1 MGDAKRRKQ
10 LGLMP
15 TVYPFE
21 VELDRDGTLT
31 EVVMPGGEAQRQQIA
46 ATLRQLPTGAQWDQ
60 FYRTD
65 FVSAGLPEE
74 RLITREDVEKIAVPP
89 RRRIVG
95 ELATWPAGNHQ
106 TEPGEL
112 KVADAE
118 HTWLRLRSQQHAFE
132 NQPWQQFPELENT
145 EEWLGYLFQHPAL
158 QLEGEVAGRY
168 SAEQTADGQL
178 SWTPEPPEEQRAA
191 LDDLA
196 RRWHG
201 ETPDDWAAIHAERL
215 GEEPESTSPPQALR
229 SAFELRQ
236 PSPLRSFLA
245 APFDLIGELEVFP
258 DAAGQAY
265 SLDNQTWQDY
275 PVSEPDDGED
285 FGDFT
290 DVETFSATVWEGGR
304 MAWPVDALDA
314 DAAQRLT
321 ADLLAYTGA
330 DDAAAW
336 ASYTGGVLTSFYEL
350 EPGSAL
356 PHVQAIKISVPND
369 LYEDEEDSDSFEA
382 QVIED
387 EISFDGQTWHDLYE
401 DLPDELNAARA
412 DAAVTDAAPQEQQ

>member
-15 TVYPFE
+15 DVAPFE
-21 VELDRDGTLT
+21 VLLDRDGTLT
-31 EVVMPGGEAQRQQIA
+31 EVVMPTGEAQRQQIA
-46 ATLRQLPTGAQWDQ
+46 ATLRQLPSGARWDQ

-65 FVSAGLPEE
+65 YVSAGLPEE
-74 RLITREDVEKIAVPP
+74 RLVTREDVEKIAVPP
-89 RRRIVG
+89 RRRVLG
-95 ELATWPAGNHQ
+95 ELATWPQGNHQ

-132 NQPWQQFPELENT
+132 NQPWQQFPELEST
-145 EEWLGYLFQHPAL
+145 EEWLGFLFQHPAL

-168 SAEQTADGQL
+168 SAEQSADGQL
-178 SWTPEPPEEQRAA
+178 SWTPEPPQEQRAA

-215 GEEPESTSPPQALR
+215 DEDPASVSAPQILR
-229 SAFELRQ
+229 STFELRQ

-245 APFDLIGELEVFP
+245 APFGLVGPLEVFP

-265 SLDNQTWQDY
+265 SPDGQTWQDY
-275 PVSEPDDGED
+275 PVPEQSEDED
-285 FGDFT
+285 FGDFN

-304 MAWPVDALDA
+304 MEWPVEALDA
-314 DAAQRLT
+314 GEAQRLT

-330 DDAAAW
+330 DDPAAW
-336 ASYTGGVLTSFYEL
+336 TSYTEGVLKSFYEL
-350 EPGSAL
+350 DSPL

-369 LYEDEEDSDSFEA
+369 LYEDEEGSDSFEA

-387 EISFDGQTWHDLYE
+387 EISFDGEIWHDLYE
-401 DLPDELNAARA
+401 DLPDELS
-412 DAAVTDAAPQEQQ
+412 DAAPQEQE